1 MGSKL
6 SKGWTATR
14 ETWARTEVAKRILEF
29 VDELYKVLVHGFV
42 GSKFDSGVEELKGKC
57 RSIKRVWC
65 CATNRRSRYRQVASS
80 RHRLEQK
87 YIWKTLFY
95 LRIFIQ
101 RLSSKDLNCL
111 ALD

>member
-1 MGSKL
+1 M
-6 SKGWTATR
+6 R

-87 YIWKTLFY
+87 YIWKTLV
-95 LRIFIQ
+95 
-101 RLSSKDLNCL
+101 LSTYFHPTTLLQSLKSPCS
-111 ALD
+111 